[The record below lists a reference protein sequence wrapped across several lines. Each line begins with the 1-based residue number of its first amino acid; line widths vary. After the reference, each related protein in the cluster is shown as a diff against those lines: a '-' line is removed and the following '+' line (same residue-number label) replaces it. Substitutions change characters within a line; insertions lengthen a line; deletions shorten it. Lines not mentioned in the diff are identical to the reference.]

1 MRKLAIGVLVLA
13 LLMPGFALSESQTID
28 KESILAFVEKQQETM
43 RSEASRMGRAD
54 VIIRFLDFASLSFA
68 TIDVSLSED
77 GAEKITTYSIKYN
90 SENYSISVRQESI
103 RLRQSFWLD
112 FENKSS
118 EPDADTA
125 IALYLSV
132 QPYMITHSLNYF
144 ADIPLIESAYQSL
157 ANGLRI
163 NKRQTLYAFVG
174 DYTLNYYITK
184 NQDDTFAHSI
194 RVIQGL

>member
-54 VIIRFLDFASLSFA
+54 VIIRFLDFANLSFA

-90 SENYSISVRQESI
+90 SENYSISVRHKYSGFDNI
-103 RLRQSFWLD
+103 WLD

-132 QPYMITHSLNYF
+132 QPYMITDPLNYF